1 MRYDLCNTGR
11 NQKVMAMVDLMSLY
25 RLAGGHFVQDG
36 HHRVGWIDA
45 EVTEFRSSKS
55 LSAV

>member
-1 MRYDLCNTGR
+1 M
-11 NQKVMAMVDLMSLY
+11 MAMVDLMSLY

-55 LSAV
+55 LSAVQVRNHPTGATTT

>member
-1 MRYDLCNTGR
+1 
-11 NQKVMAMVDLMSLY
+11 MAMVDLMSLY